1 VTPTAAIRS
10 ASTGSETISI
20 VTDTASRAADAAA
33 RLAPY
38 IRETPL
44 RYSDCFSKRSGAS
57 VYFKL
62 ENRQL
67 TGSFKFRG
75 AMNRLLTL
83 DPGQRAKGCVTAS
96 SGNHGAAVARAMR
109 ELGMRGVIFVPEDT
123 AEIKVDAIRRFGG
136 TVRHFGTDGLDTEQ
150 HARRYAAEKGL
161 FYVSPY
167 NDEQV
172 IAGQGTCGIEIIDAL
187 PDVDAVFVAVGGG
200 GLVSG
205 VGSVA
210 KAHNAAIRVIGCQPA
225 ASPVM
230 AKSVAAG
237 RIVELPGSPTLSD
250 GTAGGIEDRAI
261 TLPINQAVVDD
272 YVIVDEMLIAS
283 AMRRFIRH
291 EEDRIEGAAGLA
303 VAAFLEREA
312 EFRGQRVAVIIC
324 GGNIDDQR
332 LARVMGADQ

>member
-1 VTPTAAIRS
+1 MTPTAATPS

-20 VTDTASRAADAAA
+20 IADTATRAAAAA
-33 RLAPY
+33 ERLAPH

-44 RYSDCFSKRSGAS
+44 RYSEYFSEQSGAR

-83 DPGQRAKGCVTAS
+83 DPEQRDKGCVTAS
-96 SGNHGAAVARAMR
+96 SGNHGAAVARAMQA
-109 ELGMRGVIFVPEDT
+109 LDICGVIFVPDNT
-123 AEIKVDAIRRFGG
+123 AEVKVEAIRRFGG
-136 TVRHFGTDGLDTEQ
+136 KVQNFGSDGLDTET
-150 HARRYAAEKGL
+150 HARRFAVENGL

-172 IAGQGTCGIEIIDAL
+172 IAGQGTCGIEIADGL
-187 PDVDAVFVAVGGG
+187 PEIDAVFIAVGGG

-205 VGSVA
+205 VGSVL
-210 KAHNAAIRVIGCQPA
+210 KARSPGTQIIGCQPA
-225 ASPVM
+225 SSPVM
-230 AKSVAAG
+230 ARSVAAG
-237 RIVELPGSPTLSD
+237 RIVELRGSPTLSD
-250 GTAGGIEDRAI
+250 GTAGGIEEGAI

-272 YVIVDEMLIAS
+272 YVVVSEAQIAS

-291 EEDRIEGAAGLA
+291 EGDRIEGAAGVA
-303 VAAFLEREA
+303 VAAFLERKA
-312 EFRGQRVAVIIC
+312 EFRNRCVVVIIC
-324 GGNIDDQR
+324 GGNIDDDR
-332 LARVMGADQ
+332 LARVMRAGH